1 MQQLKSGRKYY
12 KVRKMHQFSSN
23 GVQMMKKLMKLTSEP
38 FTLADTAL
46 GRHQQIIKRQANN
59 VITNMLWEEREDLR
73 KNLEK
78 MAEKEEEE
86 HSPLILVM
94 PKLAAEKSPS
104 KPVEQSTQD
113 KTERNNI
120 EGINEAMM

>member
-1 MQQLKSGRKYY
+1 
-12 KVRKMHQFSSN
+12 
-23 GVQMMKKLMKLTSEP
+23 
-38 FTLADTAL
+38 
-46 GRHQQIIKRQANN
+46 
-59 VITNMLWEEREDLR
+59 
-73 KNLEK
+73 

-120 EGINEAMM
+120 EGIDEAMMWCNKWGDNH

>member
-1 MQQLKSGRKYY
+1 
-12 KVRKMHQFSSN
+12 
-23 GVQMMKKLMKLTSEP
+23 
-38 FTLADTAL
+38 
-46 GRHQQIIKRQANN
+46 
-59 VITNMLWEEREDLR
+59 MLWEEREALR

-86 HSPLILVM
+86 HSSLMSVM
-94 PKLAAEKSPS
+94 PKLAAEKSPL

-120 EGINEAMM
+120 KASMRQ